1 MIRDGTQNHEGRG
14 RRLGRPRSFDRDATI
29 DAATACYW
37 REGPHGI
44 SLNEVCRRV
53 NVSKPGIYREFGG
66 EDGLLA
72 AVINRYRD
80 QVVLPLIDLLA
91 SDLPFDDVLRAIL
104 TAATTKRD
112 GPMGCLIAEARLGRH
127 LLGPLAAERL
137 DAVSMEVLSAYEAR
151 CRRAVADGQANGEL
165 EPAFAASYLDAQFR
179 MLLIRFHRGEDP
191 ETVARHTWL
200 ALQVLLAPDQ
210 PAR

>member
-1 MIRDGTQNHEGRG
+1 MSRDGTGNHEGQ
-14 RRLGRPRSFDRDATI
+14 RRRPGRPRSFDRDATV
-29 DAATACYW
+29 DAAIACYW

-72 AVINRYRD
+72 AVIDRYRD
-80 QVVLPLIDLLA
+80 QVVLPLLDLLA
-91 SDLPFDDVLRAIL
+91 SDLPFDEVLQAL
-104 TAATTKRD
+104 LAALATKRD

-127 LLGPLAAERL
+127 LLGPLASARL
-137 DAVSMEVLSAYEAR
+137 DAVSEEMLSAYEAR
-151 CRRAVADGQANGEL
+151 FKRAVADGQANGEL
-165 EPAFAASYLDAQFR
+165 EPGFAASYLDAQLVT
-179 MLLIRFHRGEDP
+179 LLMRLHRGDDP
-191 ETVARHTWL
+191 ELVARHAWL
-200 ALQVLLAPDQ
+200 ALQVLLMPDQ

>member
-53 NVSKPGIYREFGG
+53 DVSKPGIYREFGG
-66 EDGLLA
+66 GDGLLA
-72 AVINRYRD
+72 AVIDRYRD
-80 QVVLPLIDLLA
+80 QVVLPLLDLLA
-91 SDLPFDDVLRAIL
+91 SDLPFDDVLQAIIA
-104 TAATTKRD
+104 AATSKRD
-112 GPMGCLIAEARLGRH
+112 GPMGGLIAEARLERH
-127 LLGPLAAERL
+127 RLGPLAADRL
-137 DAVSMEVLSAYEAR
+137 DAVSKEVLSAYEAR

-191 ETVARHTWL
+191 ETVARHAWL

-210 PAR
+210 RAG

>member
-1 MIRDGTQNHEGRG
+1 MSRDGTGNHQGRG
-14 RRLGRPRSFDRDATI
+14 RRPGRPRSFDRDATI

-44 SLNEVCRRV
+44 SLNEMCRRV

-72 AVINRYRD
+72 AVVDRYRD
-80 QVVLPLIDLLA
+80 QVVLPLLDLLA
-91 SDLPFDDVLRAIL
+91 SDLRFDEVLQTVL
-104 TAATTKRD
+104 TAQAAKRD

-137 DAVSMEVLSAYEAR
+137 DAVSKEMLSAYEAR
-151 CRRAVADGQANGEL
+151 YRRAVADGQANGEL
-165 EPAFAASYLDAQFR
+165 EPTFAASYLDAQLGT
-179 MLLIRFHRGEDP
+179 LLMRLHRGDEP
-191 ETVARHTWL
+191 EVAARQAWL

>member
-1 MIRDGTQNHEGRG
+1 MSRDGTENLEGRD
-14 RRLGRPRSFDRDATI
+14 RRPGRPRSFDRDVTI

-37 REGPHGI
+37 QEGPHGI

-72 AVINRYRD
+72 AVIDRYRD
-80 QVVLPLIDLLA
+80 QVVLPLLDLLA
-91 SDLPFDDVLRAIL
+91 SDPPFDEVLQALL
-104 TAATTKRD
+104 TALATKRD
-112 GPMGCLIAEARLGRH
+112 GPMGCLIAEGRLGRH

-137 DAVSMEVLSAYEAR
+137 EAVSKEMLSAYEAR
-151 CRRAVADGQANGEL
+151 YRRAVADGQANGDL
-165 EPAFAASYLDAQFR
+165 EPGFAASYLDAQLST
-179 MLLIRFHRGEDP
+179 LLMRLHRGDDP
-191 ETVARHTWL
+191 EMVAGHGWL
-200 ALQVLLAPDQ
+200 ALQVLLTPKQ

>member
-137 DAVSMEVLSAYEAR
+137 DAVSME
-151 CRRAVADGQANGEL
+151 EL